1 MEYSKYQK
9 DIFNWVKNGQG
20 NCIVNAVAGSGKS
33 TVALHSTNYMIGD
46 IIFFAFNKKIQTHL
60 DRKLSSMG
68 LPNARAATFHSEGLK
83 NLIKSKGR
91 VKVENSKLYYI
102 TEKYCQSSELSAA
115 RPFIQKLVNFAKEYA
130 FGVKGQRSIDDTQAW
145 MEIIQ
150 TQDISLDA
158 DCDFYDVIEIA
169 KEVLKESNRDFRTID
184 FADMVYLPLIYD
196 IQCNQYDWV
205 IVDEAQ
211 DSNVSRKIFISKVLK
226 SSGRLLA
233 IGDPQQSIYMF
244 CGAENDSMNL
254 IKDMFSCIELP
265 LSVCYRC
272 GKNIIEEAR
281 KLQPHIE
288 AFEGNPDGEI
298 IDMKYD
304 DFLAQVETMNLT
316 AKDGIICRNNAPNVA
331 FAFALIRKGIG
342 CRIEGRDIGQNLI
355 SLCNK
360 WRKINDLNEFTQKL
374 VIFFEK
380 EFEKASRVKMQLLE
394 DKLQTMVILI
404 ERCQSLGRNDVNSL
418 KILIES
424 MFTDN
429 GDPKNADL
437 VTLSSIHK
445 GKGLEFRRCFLLGHN
460 QLIPSKYAITESQLT
475 QENNL
480 KYIGITRA
488 ANTLVFIND
497 IPTRQNR
504 SEQSD

>member
-1 MEYSKYQK
+1 MTPSKYQTAIY
-9 DIFNWVKNGQG
+9 DWVENGKG
-20 NCIVNAVAGSGKS
+20 NCIVNACAGSGKS
-33 TVALHSTNYMIGD
+33 TVALQSANYMIGD

-102 TEKYCQSSELSAA
+102 TEKYCQSPELNAA

-130 FGVKGQRSIDDTQAW
+130 FGVKDQRSIDDTQAW
-145 MEIIQ
+145 IDIIQ

-158 DCDFYDVIEIA
+158 DCDFFDVIEIA
-169 KEVLKESNRDFRTID
+169 KDVLRESNRDFRTID
-184 FADMVYLPLIYD
+184 FADMVYLPLFYD

-211 DSNVSRKIFISKVLK
+211 DTNVSRKIFISKILK
-226 SSGRLLA
+226 SSGRLLM
-233 IGDPQQSIYMF
+233 IGDENQSIYAF
-244 CGAENDSMNL
+244 CGAENNSMEIL
-254 IKDMFSCIELP
+254 KDMFNCASFP
-265 LSVCYRC
+265 LSICYRC
-272 GKNIIEEAR
+272 GKNIIVEAQ

-288 AFEGNPDGEI
+288 AFDGNPDGEI

-304 DFLAQVETMNLT
+304 DFLTQVETMNLT
-316 AKDGIICRNNAPNVA
+316 SKDGIICRNNAPNVA

-374 VIFFEK
+374 VLFFEK

-404 ERCQSLGRNDVNSL
+404 ERCQSLGKNDVNSL
-418 KILIES
+418 KSLIES

-445 GKGLEFRRCFLLGHN
+445 GKGLEWERCFLLGN
-460 QLIPSKYAITESQLT
+460 SQLIPSKYAVTESALS
-475 QENNL
+475 QETNL
-480 KYIGITRA
+480 NYISITRA
-488 ANTLVFIND
+488 SKTLVRISD
-497 IPTRQNR
+497 IPVRGNR
-504 SEQSD
+504 NVENE